1 MRRFR
6 RLRAN
11 PAMRRMVC
19 ETRLN
24 AADFIYPI
32 FVAEGNDIMKPVDSM
47 PTVYQY
53 SIDNLEQILPQ
64 IAESGISGLL
74 IFGIPEKKDELATE
88 AYNDKGVTQQ
98 AIRYIKEHYPDML
111 VIADVCLCEYTSH
124 GHCGVVKG
132 DKILNDSTLPLL
144 CKMAVSLAKAGADT
158 VQNLLRDIILRSVTP
173 QNLHHALAT
182 ESHIRWILATDVRL
196 SVR

>member
-53 SIDNLEQILPQ
+53 SIDNLEPD
-64 IAESGISGLL
+64 IA
-74 IFGIPEKKDELATE
+74 
-88 AYNDKGVTQQ
+88 
-98 AIRYIKEHYPDML
+98 
-111 VIADVCLCEYTSH
+111 ADSR
-124 GHCGVVKG
+124 
-132 DKILNDSTLPLL
+132 
-144 CKMAVSLAKAGADT
+144 
-158 VQNLLRDIILRSVTP
+158 QRDIR
-173 QNLHHALAT
+173 LAYFWHT
-182 ESHIRWILATDVRL
+182 REKGRACNGGLQ
-196 SVR
+196 

>member
-64 IAESGISGLL
+64 IADSGISGLL
-74 IFGIPEKKDELATE
+74 IFVHGLEEKACDA
-88 AYNDKGVTQQ
+88 
-98 AIRYIKEHYPDML
+98 RL
-111 VIADVCLCEYTSH
+111 VIHVYKKKEDRKS
-124 GHCGVVKG
+124 VV
-132 DKILNDSTLPLL
+132 
-144 CKMAVSLAKAGADT
+144 
-158 VQNLLRDIILRSVTP
+158 
-173 QNLHHALAT
+173 
-182 ESHIRWILATDVRL
+182 
-196 SVR
+196 

>member
-53 SIDNLEQILPQ
+53 SIDDLEQILPQ
-64 IAESGISGLL
+64 IADSGISGLL

-98 AIRYIKEHYPDML
+98 AIRYIKS
-111 VIADVCLCEYTSH
+111 I
-124 GHCGVVKG
+124 
-132 DKILNDSTLPLL
+132 ILTYL
-144 CKMAVSLAKAGADT
+144 
-158 VQNLLRDIILRSVTP
+158 LLRTFVFA
-173 QNLHHALAT
+173 N
-182 ESHIRWILATDVRL
+182 IRATDTAEL
-196 SVR
+196 

>member
-47 PTVYQY
+47 PQK
-53 SIDNLEQILPQ
+53 
-64 IAESGISGLL
+64 SG
-74 IFGIPEKKDELATE
+74 
-88 AYNDKGVTQQ
+88 
-98 AIRYIKEHYPDML
+98 R
-111 VIADVCLCEYTSH
+111 
-124 GHCGVVKG
+124 
-132 DKILNDSTLPLL
+132 
-144 CKMAVSLAKAGADT
+144 
-158 VQNLLRDIILRSVTP
+158 
-173 QNLHHALAT
+173 
-182 ESHIRWILATDVRL
+182 
-196 SVR
+196 

>member
-32 FVAEGNDIMKPVDSM
+32 FVAEGNNIMKPVDSM

-53 SIDNLEQILPQ
+53 SIDNLEPD
-64 IAESGISGLL
+64 IA
-74 IFGIPEKKDELATE
+74 
-88 AYNDKGVTQQ
+88 
-98 AIRYIKEHYPDML
+98 
-111 VIADVCLCEYTSH
+111 ADSR
-124 GHCGVVKG
+124 
-132 DKILNDSTLPLL
+132 
-144 CKMAVSLAKAGADT
+144 
-158 VQNLLRDIILRSVTP
+158 QRDIG
-173 QNLHHALAT
+173 LAYFRHT
-182 ESHIRWILATDVRL
+182 REKGRACNGGLQ
-196 SVR
+196 